1 MTKPATAQSTD
12 LEDSQSECIDELRAS
27 HYAITEELAQT
38 KQVIDWYLK
47 RIKKLAAQRDEAN
60 LRILQLEQD
69 INDIR
74 GMK

>member
-38 KQVIDWYLK
+38 KQVVDWYLG
-47 RIKKLAAQRDEAN
+47 RIRRLVNQRNEAN
-60 LRILQLEQD
+60 GRILQLEQE
-69 INDIR
+69 INDLKGVR
-74 GMK
+74 